1 MDRNIRILEADETG
15 YGIMIE
21 QDAGHISPYE
31 ERNMPFM
38 NEVSKLN
45 EASKLSEG
53 KNIVEE
59 PLTLYVVLQ
68 KYGVENNN
76 GRVYPKDV
84 LDREVN
90 NYQAAVND
98 GNAVGECVPAGT
110 EIYTTKEGWKSIE
123 EVTEGEEI
131 LTLNPDTEE
140 LEPQNIQRTTKRWYE
155 DEMVH
160 IWNNSKLDMMV
171 TKNHKKVL
179 WDRNGKPFKITAEE
193 LYHKLKSGDTKI
205 SKSHIK
211 NSGKWDGESPDYI
224 EIGDKK
230 IKSDVWAKF
239 LGLFISEGHTSGTKG
254 SDYKSNE
261 VCITQNNDD
270 KKEYIEDVMNELP
283 YNYKLHNNRQYKIY
297 DKDLYEHL
305 NKLGNSHEKFIPQYA
320 KDWDEDLLNILLEY
334 LLIGDGWNRKNSNGE
349 LMREYYTTSEKLT
362 DDVSEIMFKVGN
374 GATSYKREQPDR
386 EIEGRKI
393 LNENSKELNVV
404 HEKTTNGIYLDNR
417 YTNAELVEFNDYVYC
432 VTVPNGTWLMRY
444 NNKVCWT
451 HNSDHPDSS
460 IVTINNIAHKI
471 LETWWEGQTLMG
483 RMEIIITPGF
493 ANYGIVSCSG
503 DYIANLLRRKVKI
516 GVSSRGVGSLEE
528 VGGKK
533 LVQDDFELICW
544 DIVMAPSTPGSY
556 ASINKDDLA
565 QYMENKKVDDNKS
578 QINELDQKLDKF
590 LID

>member
-98 GNAVGECVPAGT
+98 GNAVGE
-110 EIYTTKEGWKSIE
+110 
-123 EVTEGEEI
+123 
-131 LTLNPDTEE
+131 
-140 LEPQNIQRTTKRWYE
+140 
-155 DEMVH
+155 
-160 IWNNSKLDMMV
+160 
-171 TKNHKKVL
+171 
-179 WDRNGKPFKITAEE
+179 
-193 LYHKLKSGDTKI
+193 
-205 SKSHIK
+205 
-211 NSGKWDGESPDYI
+211 
-224 EIGDKK
+224 
-230 IKSDVWAKF
+230 
-239 LGLFISEGHTSGTKG
+239 
-254 SDYKSNE
+254 
-261 VCITQNNDD
+261 
-270 KKEYIEDVMNELP
+270 
-283 YNYKLHNNRQYKIY
+283 
-297 DKDLYEHL
+297 
-305 NKLGNSHEKFIPQYA
+305 
-320 KDWDEDLLNILLEY
+320 
-334 LLIGDGWNRKNSNGE
+334 
-349 LMREYYTTSEKLT
+349 
-362 DDVSEIMFKVGN
+362 
-374 GATSYKREQPDR
+374 
-386 EIEGRKI
+386 
-393 LNENSKELNVV
+393 
-404 HEKTTNGIYLDNR
+404 
-417 YTNAELVEFNDYVYC
+417 
-432 VTVPNGTWLMRY
+432 
-444 NNKVCWT
+444 
-451 HNSDHPDSS
+451 SDHPDSS